1 MKHPVLAHES
11 TPARQPSDAP
21 DAGGARFLV
30 VLDVDS
36 TLIENEVIEMLGDCA
51 GRHAEVAAITERAM
65 RGEID
70 FAESLRERVAT
81 LKGLS
86 ADVFVDVRG
95 QIEVTAGV
103 PRMIEGLHASGS
115 VVGVVSGGFHEI
127 LDPLAERL
135 GLDYWR
141 ANRLGVADGVL
152 TGTVSGP
159 IVDPQSK
166 ADALLEW
173 AAERGVPVAHTI
185 AVGDGA
191 NDLRMMEVAGLSVA
205 FDARPLVR
213 QHADLAM
220 DVRDL
225 SQLLPLLGLRG

>member
-1 MKHPVLAHES
+1 MTNQVLAHES
-11 TPARQPSDAP
+11 TPAVQHPDLP
-21 DAGGARFLV
+21 DAAARFLV

-36 TLIENEVIEMLGDCA
+36 TLIENEVIELLGDCA
-51 GRHAEVAAITERAM
+51 GRHAEVAEITERAM

-81 LKGLS
+81 LEGLS
-86 ADVFVDVRG
+86 SDVFDEVRSK
-95 QIEVTAGV
+95 ITVTNGV
-103 PRMIEGLHASGS
+103 PEMIAALHEHGS

-127 LDPLAERL
+127 LDPLAASL
-135 GLDYWR
+135 GLDFWR
-141 ANRLGVADGVL
+141 ANRLGVANGRL

-159 IVDPQSK
+159 IIDPQSK
-166 ADALLEW
+166 ADALTEW
-173 AAERGVPVAHTI
+173 AESCDIPLPRTL

-213 QHADLAM
+213 EHADLIM
-220 DVRDL
+220 DARDL
-225 SQLLPLLGLRG
+225 SQLLSLLGLRG